1 MTVQGVRNTKVGQAE
16 GTGPFFHAWIFPL
29 TIPLVSPCVQCKLYL
44 TMSKQCL
51 PANISKLLAWEF
63 YGHAVDNKFLA
74 SRFRLL
80 YFLHHESL
88 YSSFNR
94 KLFVIRGHSTAA
106 LLCSS
111 LLLSHKKNSLQLYDD
126 DAVDNE
132 RTISQTSIL
141 FIICPT
147 RRLWWI
153 ILRGR
158 TIVGYNDKEIF
169 NR

>member
-63 YGHAVDNKFLA
+63 YGHADDNKFLA

-111 LLLSHKKNSLQLYDD
+111 LLLSHKKSTT
-126 DAVDNE
+126 
-132 RTISQTSIL
+132 TIRRRRGGQWTYNFTDFY
-141 FIICPT
+141 FIYYLSHEEIMMDYT
-147 RRLWWI
+147 TGTDRRRVQRQ
-153 ILRGR
+153 RG
-158 TIVGYNDKEIF
+158 F
-169 NR
+169 